1 MINQFLR
8 RGPGIA
14 EAIARLGKYQYA
26 PELLSRLAT
35 YLRSLPAP
43 QLDHIPPTDLG
54 HALGLDEQA
63 TLELL
68 VAAVHEGLCDL
79 YWTAH
84 CAQCNQTAGEWAHL
98 AGAQHETDCAGCG
111 ARVELTLD
119 QNLHVRF
126 ALNRRYR
133 TGRLSV
139 PAATGSNPLITP
151 VGTPLTGLDLLSL
164 QVFRDLL
171 AGEVLLP
178 NESLRVTR
186 IAILFS
192 DLRGSTALYARK
204 GDPVAFGLVREHYA
218 LIAAQVRAA
227 RGAVVKM
234 VGDGMMASFAD
245 PAAGLRASLAIQQDL
260 ARFNQ
265 TRGLRGN
272 DALQLKLG
280 LHAGSCLSVNLNG
293 RMDYFGTAVN
303 IAARVEGLATG
314 DDVVTTAAVLAE
326 ASARQVLEEARRNG
340 AQVSEFATSLRGL
353 EEAVQVVRITPRV
366 VSAGRAA
373 VSARAGA

>member
-14 EAIARLGKYQYA
+14 EAIARLGKYEYA

-151 VGTPLTGLDLLSL
+151 VGAPLTGLDLLNL

-245 PAAGLRASLAIQQDL
+245 PAAGLRAGLAIQQDL

-265 TRGLRGN
+265 ARGLRGN

-280 LHAGSCLSVNLNG
+280 LHAGACLSVNLNG

-303 IAARVEGLATG
+303 IAARVEGLAAG

-366 VSAGRAA
+366 ALAGHA
-373 VSARAGA
+373 VLSARAGA

>member
-119 QNLHVRF
+119 QNLRVRF
-126 ALNRRYR
+126 ALNRHYR

-151 VGTPLTGLDLLSL
+151 VGAPLTGLDLLSL

-218 LIAAQVRAA
+218 LIGAQVRAA

-245 PAAGLRASLAIQQDL
+245 PAAALHASLAIQQDL

-265 TRGLRGN
+265 ARGLRGN

-280 LHAGSCLSVNLNG
+280 IHAGACLSVNLNG

-303 IAARVEGLATG
+303 IAARVEGLAAG
-314 DDVVTTAAVLAE
+314 DDVVVTAAVLAE
-326 ASARQVLEEARRNG
+326 ASARQVLEEARRSG

-366 VSAGRAA
+366 ALAGHAA

>member
-1 MINQFLR
+1 MINPFLR
-8 RGPGIA
+8 REPGIA
-14 EAIARLGKYQYA
+14 EAIARLGKYAYA

-35 YLRSLPAP
+35 YLRGLPAP

-68 VAAVHEGLCDL
+68 VTAVHEGLCDL

-84 CAQCNQTAGEWAHL
+84 CAQCNKTAGEWAHL
-98 AGAQHETDCAGCG
+98 AGARHETDCAGCG
-111 ARVELTLD
+111 TRLELTLD

-139 PAATGSNPLITP
+139 PAPARAQPLITP
-151 VGTPLTGLDLLSL
+151 VAGTVTGLDLLSL

-178 NESLRVTR
+178 DESLRVTR
-186 IAILFS
+186 VALLFS

-204 GDPVAFGLVREHYA
+204 GDPVAFGLVREHYGV
-218 LIAAQVRAA
+218 IAAQVRAA

-245 PAAGLRASLAIQQDL
+245 PAAGLRACLAIQQDL

-265 TRGLRGN
+265 RRGLQGN

-280 LHAGSCLSVNLNG
+280 LHAGACLSVNLNG

-326 ASARQVLEEARRNG
+326 AGARQVLDEARRAG
-340 AQVSEFATSLRGL
+340 AQVSEFATTLRGL
-353 EEAVQVVRITPRV
+353 EEAVQVVRITPRLAA
-366 VSAGRAA
+366 AGRPAVPAA
-373 VSARAGA
+373 TGA

>member
-1 MINQFLR
+1 MIHSFLR
-8 RGPGIA
+8 RDPSIA
-14 EAIARLGKYQYA
+14 EAIARLGKYAYA

-54 HALGLDEQA
+54 HALGLNEQA
-63 TLELL
+63 ALELL
-68 VAAVHEGLCDL
+68 VAMVHEGLCDL

-84 CAQCNQTAGEWAHL
+84 CAQCNKTAREWAHL
-98 AGAQHETDCAGCG
+98 AGARHETDCAGCG
-111 ARVELTLD
+111 ARVEVTLD

-133 TGRLSV
+133 TGRLGV
-139 PAATGSNPLITP
+139 PATTRAQPLITP
-151 VGTPLTGLDLLSL
+151 VATPLTGLDVLNL

-178 NESLRVTR
+178 EESLRVTR
-186 IAILFS
+186 VALLFS

-204 GDPVAFGLVREHYA
+204 GDPVAFGLVREHYG
-218 LIAAQVRAA
+218 LVAAQVRAA

-260 ARFNQ
+260 SRFNQ
-265 TRGLRGN
+265 RRGLHGD
-272 DALQLKLG
+272 DALKLKLG
-280 LHAGSCLSVNLNG
+280 LHAGSCLGVNLNG

-326 ASARQVLEEARRNG
+326 ASARQVLDEVRRAG
-340 AQVSEFATSLRGL
+340 AQVSEFATRLRGL
-353 EEAVQVVRITPRV
+353 EEAVQVVRIT
-366 VSAGRAA
+366 SRAA
-373 VSARAGA
+373 LTGRPAVPAATGA

>member
-1 MINQFLR
+1 M
-8 RGPGIA
+8 
-14 EAIARLGKYQYA
+14 
-26 PELLSRLAT
+26 
-35 YLRSLPAP
+35 RS
-43 QLDHIPPTDLG
+43 Q
-54 HALGLDEQA
+54 
-63 TLELL
+63 
-68 VAAVHEGLCDL
+68 
-79 YWTAH
+79 
-84 CAQCNQTAGEWAHL
+84 
-98 AGAQHETDCAGCG
+98 
-111 ARVELTLD
+111 
-119 QNLHVRF
+119 
-126 ALNRRYR
+126 
-133 TGRLSV
+133 
-139 PAATGSNPLITP
+139 PLITP
-151 VGTPLTGLDLLSL
+151 VAAPLTGLDLLSL
-164 QVFRDLL
+164 QVFRELL

-178 NESLRVTR
+178 DESLRVTR
-186 IAILFS
+186 IAVLFS

-204 GDPVAFGLVREHYA
+204 GDPVAFGLVREHYGV
-218 LIAAQVRAA
+218 IAAQVRAA

-265 TRGLRGN
+265 ARGLRGN

-366 VSAGRAA
+366 ATAGRTA
-373 VSARAGA
+373 VSTWAGA

>member
-14 EAIARLGKYQYA
+14 EAIARLGKYEYA

-43 QLDHIPPTDLG
+43 HLDHIPPTDLG
-54 HALGLDEQA
+54 HALGLNEQA

-84 CAQCNQTAGEWAHL
+84 CDQCNKTAGEWAHL

-151 VGTPLTGLDLLSL
+151 VAAPLTGLDLLSL
-164 QVFRDLL
+164 QVFRELL

-178 NESLRVTR
+178 DESLRVTR
-186 IAILFS
+186 IAVLFS

-204 GDPVAFGLVREHYA
+204 GDPVAFGLVREHYGV
-218 LIAAQVRAA
+218 IAAQVRAA

-265 TRGLRGN
+265 ARGLRGN

-366 VSAGRAA
+366 ATAGRTA
-373 VSARAGA
+373 VSTRAGA